1 MKRIYVEHM
10 LNIEQEPG
18 EALEAGAHAM
28 AVRNWT
34 DGPGRWESRKLVAT
48 ATGAVTVTAP

>member
-10 LNIEQEPG
+10 SNIEQEPG

-28 AVRNWT
+28 VVRNWT
-34 DGPGRWESRKLVAT
+34 DGPGRWESRKPVAT
-48 ATGAVTVTAP
+48 ATGAVTVTPT